1 MLKVGLLGATQIS
14 DGGTPL
20 PPPPA
25 MPRAL
30 LALVSLRAGTPV
42 HMDAAIDALWGDAPP
57 DTARNAVQVYVSTLR
72 RLLGKDTITS
82 ASGGYLLDSAVLV
95 DVMELESAIAAY
107 RQHPAD
113 PRAASAV
120 NEAMALWRG
129 EPLSDVTAPFA
140 EAQRARARLGFP
152 A

>member
-1 MLKVGLLGATQIS
+1 
-14 DGGTPL
+14 
-20 PPPPA
+20 
-25 MPRAL
+25 
-30 LALVSLRAGTPV
+30 
-42 HMDAAIDALWGDAPP
+42 MDAAIDALWGDAPP

-82 ASGGYLLDSAVLV
+82 PSGGYLLDSAVLV